1 VCRNRLYGRWRSYRQ
16 FLLGLDCRRFSLMVM
31 AHVNELLEGGFV
43 AYCLGSFGIGW
54 GISFLFTS
62 AKKMGE
68 KI

>member
-1 VCRNRLYGRWRSYRQ
+1 
-16 FLLGLDCRRFSLMVM
+16 MVM

-43 AYCLGSFGIGW
+43 GYCFAAFGIGW